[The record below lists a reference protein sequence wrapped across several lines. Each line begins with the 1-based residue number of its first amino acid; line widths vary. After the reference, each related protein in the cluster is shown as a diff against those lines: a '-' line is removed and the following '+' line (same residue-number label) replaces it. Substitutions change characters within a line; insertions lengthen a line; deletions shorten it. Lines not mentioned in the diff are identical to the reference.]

1 MHQPKPTRRSILRL
15 AGIAAGTSAT
25 AACTG
30 PASPDS
36 PAPTPSATRTA
47 LSSAKATASQAPAD
61 DVVTRTG
68 EFTSAFRPG
77 GPTRWSLVTPAPLPD
92 PQDKE
97 LPLPVAV
104 FLHGTGSSSDVLV
117 QDLAADTALQ
127 RHLGGGG
134 ARFAV
139 AAVDGG
145 DSWWHART
153 DGTDTQSM
161 LVEEFVPMLGDQG
174 FDLGRIGIFGLSMG
188 GFGALLLASQA
199 RLPGVRAVAAMSPAL
214 APTYEAV
221 LDGAF
226 DSRADFDANDVFG
239 LRPRLAALPKRIDCG
254 TADDLAAGVRQYRS
268 DLPGD
273 VEGGYQPGGHNS
285 DYWKSVLPDVLGFLG
300 DNLA

>member
-1 MHQPKPTRRSILRL
+1 MHQPKLSRRILLQL
-15 AGIAAGTSAT
+15 AGIAVGTSAT
-25 AACTG
+25 AACDAAASSEPG
-30 PASPDS
+30 MPAST
-36 PAPTPSATRTA
+36 APSTATSA
-47 LSSAKATASQAPAD
+47 PPD

-68 EFTSAFRPG
+68 EFASAFRPG

-92 PQDKE
+92 PEEKE

-117 QDLAADTALQ
+117 QDLAADSALQ
-127 RHLGGGG
+127 RHLDSGGP
-134 ARFAV
+134 RFAV

-145 DSWWHART
+145 DSWWHARS

-161 LVEEFVPMLGDQG
+161 LVEEFVPLLADQG

-214 APTYEAV
+214 SPNYDSV

-226 DSRADFDANDVFG
+226 DSRADFVANDVFG

-254 TADDLAAGVRQYRS
+254 AADDFAGSVRQYRS
-268 DLPGD
+268 DLPGR

-285 DYWKSVLPDVLGFLG
+285 DYWKSILPDVLAFLG
-300 DNLA
+300 DNLT